1 MTTTLAILA
10 AVLAADGPSP
20 APAKVSYYVGSTKVE
35 SADGRPLGN
44 MASLVKREVIPA
56 ESKIVE
62 TVLRLSSKP
71 GSEIKE
77 VVTVLTVTGSK
88 FTVKEKEG
96 TFTGDGEFVGDP
108 WKWTTWSSTTKI
120 PGPTGGIVK
129 SRDKVTDR
137 GMAVTKEVLGDD
149 GALRVRLTED
159 YVTIE
164 GSAYDLFRAKLLPK

>member
-1 MTTTLAILA
+1 MTMTLMILA
-10 AVLAADGPSP
+10 AVLAPDDPSP
-20 APAKVSYYVGSTKVE
+20 APAKVTYYLGSTKVE
-35 SADGRPLGN
+35 SADGRSIGH
-44 MASLVKREVIPA
+44 MASLVKREVIPS

-77 VVTVLTVTGSK
+77 IVAVLNVTGSK

-96 TFTGDGEFVGDP
+96 GFIGDGELTGEP
-108 WKWTTWSSTTKI
+108 WKWTAWNSTSKI
-120 PGPTGGIVK
+120 PGPSGGTVK

-149 GALRVRLTED
+149 GAVRVRLIED
-159 YVTIE
+159 YVSID
-164 GSAYDLFRAKLLPK
+164 GSAYDLLRAKLLPK